1 MSSSDPP
8 PATRLFRE
16 LRRLAASLTAAEL
29 LSAIVGLGLVLRYL
43 WLVDDSFI
51 YFRYVDNLVFLGR
64 GLVFNA
70 GEYVEGF
77 TSPAFALLLA
87 ALRLTRLDFFS
98 LIGGIAVLSFLGT
111 FALWLRVDRALAGPI
126 RLSLPALLLAPCY
139 GVTQYFSSGL
149 ETPLVLLSAS
159 VTAVF
164 ILERRNRLWGILF
177 GLVPIVRHELA
188 VPFVLVLLWF
198 SVRERRVPWWP
209 LGSAALSVGGWLCFR
224 VYYYAELLPNTF
236 YLKDESSPEQG
247 LLYLQNSFGPY
258 PLVYVAVGALALLGY
273 LAVRRRAPLRSEARM
288 VMLVA
293 ALASLGY
300 VVRVGGD
307 MLHFRFVL
315 FPAVLLALSS
325 SGSLEAVLARAGVV
339 PGSVPRA
346 LLAVALL
353 AAGAACYP
361 AQLQSHPLSLHE
373 KMQKVNGIS
382 ESSWHRQ
389 QADLAFR
396 AGRPA
401 EDRAQR
407 AAYAQYLTSGARSQ
421 GLVLHGWCAKL
432 YKDFPSYALHD
443 WGLTDPWL
451 ARLNVPAD
459 RPGHKG
465 ALNRVFGPQLFRM
478 RQRVA
483 PGPGSVRAAVEGGH
497 APPFIQ
503 KNQKAAEVVEA
514 KAYNRHDFFDNL
526 RLALTRV
533 PKLEP

>member
-1 MSSSDPP
+1 MSRSGPSRAPALGKLRGLSS
-8 PATRLFRE
+8 R
-16 LRRLAASLTAAEL
+16 LTAAEL
-29 LSAIVGLGLVLRYL
+29 LSIIVGLGLVLRYL

-51 YFRYVDNLVFLGR
+51 YFRYVDNLVLLGR

-87 ALRLTRLDFFS
+87 ALRCTRLDFFS
-98 LIGGIAVLSFLGT
+98 IIGGIAVLSFLG
-111 FALWLRVDRALAGPI
+111 AASLWVRVDRALAGPT
-126 RLSLPALLLAPCY
+126 RLGLPALLLAPCY

-149 ETPLVLLSAS
+149 ETPLVLLAAS

-164 ILERRNRLWGILF
+164 ILEPRSRTWGTLF
-177 GLVPIVRHELA
+177 GLVPIVRHELV
-188 VPFVLVLLWF
+188 VPFVIVLLWYA
-198 SVRERRVPWWP
+198 VRERRVPWWP
-209 LGSAALSVGGWLCFR
+209 LGSAALTVGGWLCFR

-236 YLKDESSPEQG
+236 YLKDESSPQQG
-247 LLYLQNSFGPY
+247 LLYLQNCFAPY
-258 PLVYVAVGALALLGY
+258 PLAYVAILALALLGY
-273 LAVRRRAPLRSEARM
+273 LAIRRRAPARSEAR
-288 VMLVA
+288 VIMLVA

-315 FPAVLLALSS
+315 FPGVLLALSCS
-325 SGSLEAVLARAGVV
+325 GVV
-339 PGSVPRA
+339 EAALAGAGLAPGRVLRA
-346 LLAVALL
+346 LGAVALL

-361 AQLQSHPLSLHE
+361 AQLQSHPLSLRE
-373 KMQKVNGIS
+373 KMQKVHGIS

-396 AGRPA
+396 AGRRA
-401 EDRAQR
+401 EDQAQR
-407 AAYAQYLTSGARSQ
+407 AAYVQYLTQSPAQR

-432 YKDFPSYALHD
+432 YRDFRAYALHD

-451 ARLNVPAD
+451 ARLDVRAD

-483 PGPGSVRAAVEGGH
+483 PGPGAVRAAVQAGH
-497 APPFIQ
+497 APLFIQ
-503 KNQKAAEVVEA
+503 KNLRAAELIEA
-514 KAYNRHDFFDNL
+514 KAYNHHDFFDNL
-526 RLALTRV
+526 GLALTRV